1 MMNNDIV
8 QKLKEN
14 GITINYFR
22 KEKVGQLH
30 TLFDAG
36 VDFVLTDNLE
46 EMNHA
51 FSKLNIR

>member
-1 MMNNDIV
+1 MNNDIV